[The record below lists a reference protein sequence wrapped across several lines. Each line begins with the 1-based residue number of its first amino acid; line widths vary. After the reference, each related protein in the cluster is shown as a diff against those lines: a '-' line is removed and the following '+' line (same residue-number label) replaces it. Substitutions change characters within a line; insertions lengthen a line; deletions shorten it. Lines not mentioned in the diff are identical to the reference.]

1 MRRKGMPV
9 VSIREALNQAM
20 DEEMVRDERVFLMG
34 EEVAQY
40 NGAYKVS
47 QGLLTKFGPKR
58 IIDTPIA
65 EAGFSGIG
73 IGAAM
78 VGLRPIVE
86 FMTWNFSLVA
96 FDQIVNNAAKML
108 SMSGGNFNVPIVFRG
123 PGGAAHSLAAT
134 HSQALESIYAHFP
147 GLKVVMPSNPRDAKG
162 LLKTAI
168 RDNNPVV
175 FIESEMM
182 YGEKGEIPEGEY
194 TIPFGVGEVIKEGT
208 DVTIVSWSRVLQHI
222 AVKAVGRLAEEGI
235 NAELIDPRTIKP
247 MDWELIFNSV
257 KKTNRLV
264 IVEECWPFA
273 GVGAQISHEV
283 SNHCFDYLDA
293 PIERVNQ
300 EDVPLP
306 YAHNLEIASLPNIQ
320 KVIRAVRKVMY
331 LDS

>member
-1 MRRKGMPV
+1 MLV

-20 DEEMVRDERVFLMG
+20 DEEMARDARVFLMG

-47 QGLLTKFGPKR
+47 QGLLTKYGPKR
-58 IIDTPIA
+58 VIDTPIA
-65 EAGFSGIG
+65 EAGFAGIG

-96 FDQIVNNAAKML
+96 YDQIVNNAAKMF

-123 PGGAAHSLAAT
+123 PGGAAHNLAAT
-134 HSQALESIYAHFP
+134 HSQSLESIYAHFP

-168 RDNNPVV
+168 RDNNPVI
-175 FIESEMM
+175 FIESEVM
-182 YGEKGEIPEGEY
+182 YAEKGEIPEGEY
-194 TIPFGVGEVIKEGT
+194 TIPFGVGEVIREGS
-208 DVTIVSWSRVLQHI
+208 DVTIVSWSKILQHI
-222 AVKAVGRLAEEGI
+222 TVKAVNRLAEEGI
-235 NAELIDPRTIKP
+235 HAELIDPRTIKP

-264 IVEECWPFA
+264 IVEEGWPFA

-283 SNHCFDYLDA
+283 NKNCFDFLDA
-293 PIERVNQ
+293 PVERVTQ

-306 YAHNLEIASLPNIQ
+306 YAHNLEVASLPNIQ

-331 LDS
+331 LE

>member
-1 MRRKGMPV
+1 MPV

-20 DEEMVRDERVFLMG
+20 DEEMARDENVFLMG

-47 QGLLTKFGPKR
+47 QGLLAKYGPRR

-65 EAGFSGIG
+65 EAGFAGVG

-96 FDQIVNNAAKML
+96 YDQLANNAAKMH
-108 SMSGGNFNVPIVFRG
+108 SMSGGEFTVPIVFRG

-134 HSQALESIYAHFP
+134 HSQALEAIYAHIP
-147 GLKVVMPSNPRDAKG
+147 GLKVVMPSTPKDAKG

-168 RDNNPVV
+168 RDNNPII
-175 FIESEMM
+175 FIESEVM

-194 TIPFGVGEVIKEGT
+194 TIPLGVGQVVREGT
-208 DVTIVSWSRVLQHI
+208 DVTIVSWSKVLQHI
-222 AVKAVGRLAEEGI
+222 AVKAASRLAEEGI
-235 NAELIDPRTIKP
+235 SAEIIDPRTIKP
-247 MDWELIFNSV
+247 LDWNLIFDSV

-264 IVEECWPFA
+264 IVEEGWPFA
-273 GVGAQISHEV
+273 GVGASISHEV
-283 SNHCFDYLDA
+283 GNNCFDYLDA
-293 PIERVNQ
+293 PIERVTQ

-306 YAHNLEIASLPNIQ
+306 YAHNLEVASLPSIQ
-320 KVIRAVRKVMY
+320 RVIRAVRKVMY
-331 LDS
+331 LD

>member
-1 MRRKGMPV
+1 MPV
-9 VSIREALNQAM
+9 VSYREALNQAM
-20 DEEMVRDERVFLMG
+20 DEEMARDERVFLMG

-47 QGLLTKFGPKR
+47 QGLLTKYGPNR

-65 EAGFSGIG
+65 EAGFAGIG
-73 IGAAM
+73 IGSAM

-86 FMTWNFSLVA
+86 FMSWNFSLVA
-96 FDQIVNNAAKML
+96 FDQIVNHAAKML
-108 SMSGGNFNVPIVFRG
+108 SMSGGHFNVPIVFRG
-123 PGGAAHSLAAT
+123 PGGAAHNLAAT
-134 HSQALESIYAHFP
+134 HSQALESLYTHFP

-168 RDNNPVV
+168 RDNNPVI
-175 FIESEMM
+175 FIESEVM

-194 TIPFGVGEVIKEGT
+194 TIPFGKGELIQEGT
-208 DVTIVSWSRVLQHI
+208 DVTIVSWSKILQHI
-222 AVKAVGRLAEEGI
+222 VTKAVTRLAEENI
-235 NAELIDPRTIKP
+235 SVELIDPRTIKP

-264 IVEECWPFA
+264 IVEEGWPFA

-283 SNHCFDYLDA
+283 SNHCFDDLDA
-293 PIERVNQ
+293 PIERVTQ

-306 YAHNLEIASLPNIQ
+306 YAHNLEVASLPNIQ

-331 LDS
+331 LD

>member
-1 MRRKGMPV
+1 MAI

-20 DEEMVRDERVFLMG
+20 DEEMARDEQVFLMG

-47 QGLLTKFGPKR
+47 QGLLTKYGAKR
-58 IIDTPIA
+58 VIDTPIA
-65 EAGFSGIG
+65 EAGFAGIG

-96 FDQIVNNAAKML
+96 YDQIVNHAAKMF
-108 SMSGGNFNVPIVFRG
+108 SMSGGHFNVPIVFRG

-134 HSQALESIYAHFP
+134 HSQALESIYAYFP

-168 RDNNPVV
+168 RDNNPVI

-194 TIPFGVGEVIKEGT
+194 SIPFGVGEIIREGK
-208 DVTIVSWSRVLQHI
+208 DVTIVSWSKILQHV
-222 AVKAVGRLAEEGI
+222 ALKAVSRLEEEGI
-235 NAELIDPRTIKP
+235 SIEIIDPRTIKP
-247 MDWELIFNSV
+247 MDWQLIFNSV

-264 IVEECWPFA
+264 IVEEGWPFA

-283 SNHCFDYLDA
+283 SSNCFDYLDA
-293 PIERVNQ
+293 PVERVTQ

-306 YAHNLEIASLPNIQ
+306 YAHNLEVASLPNIQ

-331 LDS
+331 LD

>member
-1 MRRKGMPV
+1 MPV

-20 DEEMVRDERVFLMG
+20 DEEMARDERVFLMG

-47 QGLLTKFGPKR
+47 QGLLAKYGPKR

-65 EAGFSGIG
+65 EAGFAGIG

-96 FDQIVNNAAKML
+96 YDQIVNHAAKML
-108 SMSGGNFNVPIVFRG
+108 SMTGGHFNVPIVFRG

-134 HSQALESIYAHFP
+134 HSQALESIYAHIP

-168 RDNNPVV
+168 RDNNPII

-194 TIPFGVGEVIKEGT
+194 TIPFGIGEVIRDGT
-208 DVTIVSWSRVLQHI
+208 DVTIVSWSKILQHVAI
-222 AVKAVGRLAEEGI
+222 KAVSRLADEGI
-235 NAELIDPRTIKP
+235 SVELIDPRTIKP

-264 IVEECWPFA
+264 IIEEGWPFA

-283 SNHCFDYLDA
+283 SKNCFDYLDA
-293 PIERVNQ
+293 PVERVTQ

-306 YAHNLEIASLPNIQ
+306 YAHNLEVASLPNIQ

-331 LDS
+331 LD